1 MDSLKVGREGA
12 KPGTVVEP
20 EGSWRPGVINQ
31 QHCSEIKGETSVIYE
46 AIWKEEFYYYSEL

>member
-1 MDSLKVGREGA
+1 MGREGA

-31 QHCSEIKGETSVIYE
+31 QHCSEIKGETRVIYE